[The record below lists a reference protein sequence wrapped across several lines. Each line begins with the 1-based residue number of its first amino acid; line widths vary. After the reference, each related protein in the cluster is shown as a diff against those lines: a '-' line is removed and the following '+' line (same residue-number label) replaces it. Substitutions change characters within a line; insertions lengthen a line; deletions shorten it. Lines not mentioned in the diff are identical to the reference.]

1 MHQLKWL
8 VAALKS
14 IHVGLAELSRSVNIP
29 TTRNIVLREREKT
42 MQISQNLD
50 SPPTSDEEE
59 VETREQEAT
68 RDIDTPIAVFYIGV
82 SIPIVL
88 LLIVDILLLY
98 VFHVF

>member
-1 MHQLKWL
+1 

-14 IHVGLAELSRSVNIP
+14 VHVGLAELSRGVAIP
-29 TTRNIVLREREKT
+29 TMRNMILREREKT
-42 MQISQNLD
+42 MQLSPNLY
-50 SPPTSDEEE
+50 SPPTSNEEE

-68 RDIDTPIAVFYIGV
+68 RDIDDPLAVFYIGV
-82 SIPIVL
+82 SIPVVL